1 MKTRTKVF
9 AILLF
14 GASLLFLQSQTHAAT
29 LAGPQAPER
38 VAADTPKTTVMGNT
52 FIAPKDWTVTVKGPA
67 TILEAPEGGSWIALV
82 DVAAK
87 DDDEALAAAWKAYR
101 PEAKWPVMVSN
112 DLPDRDGWSKRR
124 AYDYLTSPNE
134 KRSVAAQVQYAGTG
148 WTVVIE
154 DMADAVA
161 GKRSGQVGIALSRLL
176 PKGYS
181 RESFAGKKAHTLD
194 QARIAELGRF
204 IEQGETET
212 GVPGVALGL
221 VQDGKVIFADGF
233 GVKELGGTA
242 KPDGETLFMIASN
255 TKALTTLMLA
265 KLVDEHKM
273 NWDTQVTTLYPDFKL
288 GDAATTKSVLVKQL
302 ICACTGMPRQDLE
315 WLFDYGKM
323 TPQSSMTLLGTMQP
337 TSKFGELFQYSNL
350 MAAAAGYT
358 GGHVLYPNM
367 EVGKAYDK
375 GMQMLVFDPL
385 GMTRLPSTLRR
396 RRRQIMPGRTRRT
409 SMENPRRRSWR

>member
-1 MKTRTKVF
+1 MKTHIKVF
-9 AILLF
+9 ALLLF
-14 GASLLFLQSQTHAAT
+14 SASLLFVPSQTPAAT

-87 DDDEALAAAWKAYR
+87 DDDAALAEAWKAFM
-101 PEAKWPVMVSN
+101 PEAKWPVQVSN

-154 DMADAVA
+154 DLADAVA

-181 RESFAGKKAHTLD
+181 RESFAGKKANPLD

-204 IEQGETET
+204 IEQH
-212 GVPGVALGL
+212 
-221 VQDGKVIFADGF
+221 
-233 GVKELGGTA
+233 
-242 KPDGETLFMIASN
+242 
-255 TKALTTLMLA
+255 LA
-265 KLVDEHKM
+265 
-273 NWDTQVTTLYPDFKL
+273 
-288 GDAATTKSVLVKQL
+288 
-302 ICACTGMPRQDLE
+302 
-315 WLFDYGKM
+315 
-323 TPQSSMTLLGTMQP
+323 
-337 TSKFGELFQYSNL
+337 
-350 MAAAAGYT
+350 
-358 GGHVLYPNM
+358 
-367 EVGKAYDK
+367 
-375 GMQMLVFDPL
+375 
-385 GMTRLPSTLRR
+385 
-396 RRRQIMPGRTRRT
+396 
-409 SMENPRRRSWR
+409 